1 MGCLRVTVACQGCS
15 PSHGIVLNSYPILLS
30 HWLGEA
36 QEKSDLRVNVAVDPD
51 SGNLTVASYVPLE
64 EDLCPSHSSLYPE

>member
-1 MGCLRVTVACQGCS
+1 MM
-15 PSHGIVLNSYPILLS
+15 LS

-36 QEKSDLRVNVAVDPD
+36 QEKSDLHVNVVVDPD

-64 EDLCPSHSSLYPE
+64 EDLCPSHSSLYLEGSFTRYQHALFPHFL

>member
-1 MGCLRVTVACQGCS
+1 M
-15 PSHGIVLNSYPILLS
+15 LS

-36 QEKSDLRVNVAVDPD
+36 QEKGDLHVNVAVDPD

-64 EDLCPSHSSLYPE
+64 ENLCPSHSSLYLE